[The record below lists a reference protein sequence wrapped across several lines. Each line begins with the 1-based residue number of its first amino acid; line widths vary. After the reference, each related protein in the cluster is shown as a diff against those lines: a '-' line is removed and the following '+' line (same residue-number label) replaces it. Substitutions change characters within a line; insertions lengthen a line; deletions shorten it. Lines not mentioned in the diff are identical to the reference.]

1 MSWIGTL
8 PGEVRAALL
17 EGASVRTYPRNALLY
32 GLTDQPG
39 GLFLITAGSARQYF
53 GRADGRSLLLRICR
67 EGESLGQTAITD
79 GQPAPLFAEAR
90 TPLKTL
96 FVPVSRIN
104 QLRQR
109 HGEIEQALAREATR
123 TIRQQW
129 RLIESLA
136 FLDLRER
143 LIRRLQFLVEH
154 DGAAAAVEI
163 EIDISQFELAAML
176 GASRPA
182 MNRVLRD
189 LAAQEI
195 VRTEFRKICIDR
207 ARIIALA
214 AELGTETGNNV
225 TSGGEPK

>member
-8 PGEVRAALL
+8 PADVRAALL
-17 EGASVRTYPRNALLY
+17 DGATVRTYPRNALLY

-39 GLFLITAGSARQYF
+39 GLFLITSGSARQYF
-53 GRADGRSLLLRICR
+53 GRADGRSLLLRICH

-90 TPLKTL
+90 TALKTL

-104 QLRQR
+104 ALRQC
-109 HGEIEQALAREATR
+109 HAEIEQALARDATR

-129 RLIESLA
+129 RLIEALA
-136 FLDLRER
+136 FLDLRGR
-143 LIRRLQFLVEH
+143 LIGRLHFLAEQEGA
-154 DGAAAAVEI
+154 GAADTA

-182 MNRVLRD
+182 LNRAL
-189 LAAQEI
+189 QELGADGA
-195 VRTEFRKICIDR
+195 VRTAFRKICVDR
-207 ARIIALA
+207 ARITALA
-214 AELGTETGNNV
+214 RAEGAEASNLTRLEREL
-225 TSGGEPK
+225 S